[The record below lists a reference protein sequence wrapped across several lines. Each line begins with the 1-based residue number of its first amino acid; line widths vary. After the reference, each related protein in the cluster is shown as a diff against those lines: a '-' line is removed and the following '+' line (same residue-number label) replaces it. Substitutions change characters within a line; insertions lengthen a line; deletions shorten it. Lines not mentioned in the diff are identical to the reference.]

1 MRMPRSSIL
10 LVLAFTCWI
19 VQQVSAQSIKGR
31 GLRPDESIRAMN
43 VASGFRV
50 ESVAAEPLVRQPVAM
65 EFDDRGRLWVLQYL
79 QYPNPAELKRVS
91 VDRYS
96 RTVYNR
102 VPEPPP
108 KGPKGADLLT
118 ILEDTD
124 GDGRMDRAKDF
135 VDGLNLAS
143 GFAFGHGGVY
153 VIQVPYLLFYPD
165 RNRDDLPDS
174 DPEVLLS
181 GFGMEDAHSVANS
194 LTFGPDGWL
203 YGCQGSTVTAR
214 VRGIEF
220 QQGVWRYHPINDTFE
235 LFCEG
240 GGNAWGL
247 DFDATGRLFY
257 STNYGG
263 YTMVHG
269 VQGAYYV
276 KSFQK
281 HGELHN
287 PHAYG
292 YFEHVPHQQFQGGHV
307 TVGGLFYQARSYPE
321 FYRGKYVA
329 GDLLG
334 HGVYWHRIES
344 RGSTVSSRHGG
355 NLLLSNDTWFAPTD
369 LVLGP
374 EGAIYVSDWN
384 DARTAHPDPD
394 ADWDRSNGRIY
405 RIVSD
410 MPGASETARV
420 DFSKASFEELD
431 RWLRSEDNYY
441 VRRARQEIVRRAN
454 LGRSFPQHQSGVR
467 DQGVPLEFRQHLRK
481 RAIESPSQT
490 EALEALWVLLSLQA
504 FEEPFAEEL
513 LQSPHEAIR
522 WWTVRSLGDRGP
534 LSNDMAHRLDRLAEV
549 EPSVAVRQQLA
560 CSAARWPPSQA
571 MPIINANIN
580 RDIDGEDPYLPLLWW
595 WAVEKHSI
603 AGKQEVLA
611 RFVRPT
617 LWKSKLGS
625 EFLLPKLIQRYVA
638 EGTSEGM
645 EAAARLIHS
654 IPPDRSPE
662 VYWASVLKGFLAASR
677 AQLAPG
683 NSEGT
688 IDHPLADRVRAA
700 WRRGERSATLRHL
713 GVLWHIPEVMEE
725 VRERAFSAETS
736 AEERTR
742 LFEILRSTNLESIG
756 GEALSWV
763 RRKEPVPLRVAAARL
778 VLLRGNSDHLE
789 ALCDLCENE
798 PSGSFKIELLQLL
811 LQKKETAHRLLAHI
825 EQGKMAP
832 SDISIDLIRKVDLL
846 GDRELNRLVQK
857 HWGKMSSSSREEKLA
872 EVRRLNNDLRAA
884 EGDPLTGKTLFKKHC
899 GNCHSLFGEGE
910 KIGPELT
917 TANRHDRDFLLQSLV
932 DPSSNIRKEYLT
944 VVVQMK
950 DGRVMSGMP
959 IDRNE
964 TSLTI
969 VNGKGERTKIAIDEV
984 EVERDAPNSIMPED
998 LYRTFTPQ
1006 ELRDLFAYLQAK
1018 QP

>member
-1 MRMPRSSIL
+1 MLMSRSSIL
-10 LVLAFTCWI
+10 LVLALTCWI
-19 VQQVSAQSIKGR
+19 VQQVSAQSTNGR
-31 GLRPDESIRAMN
+31 GLSPDESIRAMK

-79 QYPNPAELKRVS
+79 QYPNPADLKRVS

-96 RTVYNR
+96 RTVYDR

-108 KGPKGADLLT
+108 KGPKGADRLT

-124 GDGRMDRAKDF
+124 GDGRMDHAKDF
-135 VDGLNLAS
+135 VAGLNLAS
-143 GFAFGHGGVY
+143 GFAFSHGGVF

-165 RNRDDLPDS
+165 RDRDDLPDS

-220 QQGVWRYHPINDTFE
+220 QQGVWRYHPIDDTFE

-334 HGVYWHRIES
+334 HGVYWHRIEP

-355 NLLLSNDTWFAPTD
+355 ELLLSSDAWFAPTD

-410 MPGASETARV
+410 RPSASESKRV
-420 DFSKASFEELD
+420 DFSKASYEELD

-454 LGRSFPQHQSGVR
+454 LRRSPQRQSHAR
-467 DQGVPLEFRQHLRK
+467 DQGVPLEYQKELRK
-481 RAIESPSQT
+481 RGVESPREI
-490 EALEALWVLLSLQA
+490 EALEALWVLLSIKA
-504 FEEPFAEEL
+504 IDEPFAEEL

-522 WWTVRSLGDRGP
+522 WWTIRSLGDRGP
-534 LSNDMAHRLDRLAEV
+534 LSVDMAHRLDRLAEV

-625 EFLLPKLIQRYVA
+625 EFLLPRLIQRYTA
-638 EGTSEGM
+638 EGTSEGL
-645 EAAARLIHS
+645 EAVDRLIHS
-654 IPPDRSPE
+654 IPSDRSPE
-662 VYWASVLKGFLAASR
+662 IYWASVLKGLLAASR
-677 AQLAPG
+677 TRRAAG
-683 NSEGT
+683 NQQGT
-688 IDHPLADRVRAA
+688 IDHPLADRIRAQ
-700 WRRGERSATLRHL
+700 WKRGERTATLRHL

-778 VLLRGNSDHLE
+778 VLQQGNRDQLA
-789 ALCDLCENE
+789 ALCDLCEIE
-798 PSGSFKIELLQLL
+798 PSSPFKIELLQLL
-811 LQKKETAHRLLAHI
+811 LQKKETAHRLLSSI
-825 EQGKMAP
+825 EQGKMTP

-846 GDRELNRLVQK
+846 GDHELNRIVQK

-884 EGDPLTGKTLFKKHC
+884 EGDPQTGKTLFKKHC

-932 DPSSNIRKEYLT
+932 DPSSSIRKEYLT
-944 VVVQMK
+944 VVLQTN

-959 IDRNE
+959 IDRNDN
-964 TSLTI
+964 SLTI
-969 VNGKGERTKIAIDEV
+969 VNSKGERTTIASNEV
-984 EVERDAPNSIMPED
+984 EVERDSPNSIMPED